1 MIKDIVDQRF
11 TVTKEYPGSKA
22 SLSYMPGL
30 NCYMMK
36 VEGQKVTSGMVHRAK
51 LDFGVEIAQEHLAF
65 EKSQQFIV
73 TFPEG

>member
-1 MIKDIVDQRF
+1 MIKDVVDQRL

-22 SLSYMPGL
+22 SLYYVPGL
-30 NCYMMK
+30 DCYMMK

-51 LDFGVEIAQEHLAF
+51 LDLGVEIVQIHLTL

-73 TFPEG
+73 NFTEG